1 MLIYLLIAAVVAALY
16 LMGPT
21 YYYKLL
27 YRIRR
32 RPVGNAIYLTFDD
45 GPSGLYTESLLDLL
59 KKHGVKASFFCVA
72 DFAAQN
78 PQIIAR
84 MKSEGHLVGL
94 HSRSHGDA
102 LFMSATKSLS
112 DLESSLAIMS
122 SLGAD
127 IRFYRP
133 PWGRINLPTMFFLKK
148 RGLKTAMWNVMAE
161 DWRADSS
168 ADMINQKLLKRTR
181 PHDIICLHDGRGE
194 NEAPS
199 RTVAALEM
207 AIPAL
212 LAGGYSFETVDKY
225 YEK

>member
-1 MLIYLLIAAVVAALY
+1 MLIYFLIAAVAAALY

-21 YYYKLL
+21 YFYKLL

-32 RPVGNAIYLTFDD
+32 RPAGNAIYLTFDD
-45 GPSGLYTESLLDLL
+45 GPSRLYTERLLDLL
-59 KKHGVKASFFCVA
+59 KKYEVKASFFCVA

-94 HSRSHGDA
+94 HSLSHGDA
-102 LFMSATKSLS
+102 LFMSAGKSLS
-112 DLESSLAIMS
+112 DLESSLAIMR

-133 PWGRINLPTMFFLKK
+133 PWGRINLPTMIFLKK

-168 ADMINQKLLKRTR
+168 ADMINHKLLKRTR